1 MMNER
6 YGKTRRVLSL
16 LIALV
21 MVFGAFGSAVADTE
35 EPQQE
40 RGASDYYLVG
50 SMNGWNV
57 NEDYKLTRN
66 TGSSATEYL
75 NEAKMLVASM
85 YAFHEAEVEYRSYM
99 SSH

>member
-1 MMNER
+1 MNGS
-6 YGKTRRVLSL
+6 YGKTKRGLAL

-21 MVFGAFGSAVADTE
+21 MLFGMVGSAAAETE

-40 RGASDYYLVG
+40 RGASDFYLVG